1 MKRWFAADSLASC
14 QHPHHLYNVTLT
26 AMSHL
31 SAAQFYQL
39 VATVDTQTEEVAAL
53 TQLRMQL
60 GALWLLRYAAE
71 IDEFQK
77 NNNI

>member
-1 MKRWFAADSLASC
+1 
-14 QHPHHLYNVTLT
+14 
-26 AMSHL
+26 MSHL